1 MLNFLTASKSCFF
14 LESLVKMDK
23 RKITMFWSLISGR
36 PQINK
41 PDNLLLLKL
50 VKKFSRFLPKEE
62 LSSIFLCYYEALF
75 LFKSTLVGNCVL
87 GAAWQVQF

>member
-14 LESLVKMDK
+14 FESLVKMDK
-23 RKITMFWSLISGR
+23 RKITIFSYLISGR

-50 VKKFSRFLPKEE
+50 VKKFSRFLPKED
-62 LSSIFLCYYEALF
+62 LSSIFLCYYEALS